1 MARGK
6 ERYLDQ
12 GKGGVW
18 IYQRRVAADL
28 VKRIGK
34 RVFKQSLKTDSLR
47 EALPLRDQLNAQIER
62 QWAALRSG
70 NPAQILRDMDIL
82 PERHTVPDL
91 PVDPMTREFLIGGAR
106 EKLYETAR
114 NGSGPEDIEKYLK
127 SLPIGVANTI
137 LMRGVQ
143 THQLKTMGLNGEE
156 IAEAIKATD
165 GEIKGSSAGMKVS
178 KALSSYLEREA
189 LEITSKHSQ
198 NQKRTFENQKRRSV
212 SRFIEVVGDR
222 PILSITRQQA
232 NAFHQFWHNRIYNP
246 AEGQKAYSSGAGIK
260 DADRP
265 QDHLAGHCRP

>member
-106 EKLYETAR
+106 EKA
-114 NGSGPEDIEKYLK
+114 
-127 SLPIGVANTI
+127 V
-137 LMRGVQ
+137 
-143 THQLKTMGLNGEE
+143 
-156 IAEAIKATD
+156 
-165 GEIKGSSAGMKVS
+165 
-178 KALSSYLEREA
+178 
-189 LEITSKHSQ
+189 
-198 NQKRTFENQKRRSV
+198 
-212 SRFIEVVGDR
+212 
-222 PILSITRQQA
+222 
-232 NAFHQFWHNRIYNP
+232 
-246 AEGQKAYSSGAGIK
+246 
-260 DADRP
+260 
-265 QDHLAGHCRP
+265 